1 MSTLADVARVAGVS
15 KSTASRALS
24 GNGSVNEETKK
35 RVREAAK
42 ELGFVASSAAE
53 HLATGRSKNIALLT
67 PYVNRWFFSEVID
80 GVEAALIGAGYDLT
94 LYRLT
99 DDVEQRQALFDYF
112 LVRKGVDAV
121 IALSL
126 FISSEEVERLESLGK
141 PIVGIGGRIPK
152 VPSIFIDD
160 RAVARRHTEHLI
172 ELGHTK
178 IVHVGGERV
187 HGFDFDVH
195 GGRLQ
200 GFRDALSFAGI
211 VVANDFVAA
220 EISIAGGF
228 EAGMKVLSK
237 VGNRPTAVS
246 AISDEVA
253 LGVISAA
260 HKLGLRVPEDLSVIG
275 IDGHPSAGAFGL
287 TTMVQ
292 HPARQGA
299 IAVSAALA
307 TLGGMAPDAGE
318 LEMELPVEL
327 RVGTS
332 TGPVPR

>member
-1 MSTLADVARVAGVS
+1 MSTLADVARHAGVS

-24 GNGSVNEETKK
+24 GNGAVNEETRK
-35 RVREAAK
+35 RVQESAK
-42 ELGFVASSAAE
+42 ALGFVASSAAE
-53 HLATGRSKNIALLT
+53 HLATARSKNIALLT
-67 PYVNRWFFSEVID
+67 PFVNRWFFSEVID

-99 DDVEQRQALFDYF
+99 DDMEQRQALFDYF

-126 FISSEEVERLESLGK
+126 FITPEEVDRLESLGK
-141 PIVGIGGRIPK
+141 PIVGVGGRIPK

-160 RAVARRHTEHLI
+160 RAVAKTHTEHLI
-172 ELGHTK
+172 ALGHTRLMH
-178 IVHVGGERV
+178 IGGDQE
-187 HGFDFDVH
+187 HQLDFEVH
-195 GGRLQ
+195 GGRLR
-200 GFRDALSFAGI
+200 GFRDALNYAGI
-211 VVANDFVAA
+211 VVENDFLAA
-220 EISIAGGF
+220 EISTAGGF
-228 EAGMKVLSK
+228 EAGMKVLSQPD
-237 VGNRPTAVS
+237 RPTAVS

-253 LGVISAA
+253 IGVMSAA
-260 HKLGLRVPEDLSVIG
+260 YKLGLRVPEDVSVIG
-275 IDGHPSAGAFGL
+275 IDGHPAAAAYGL

-307 TLGGMAPDAGE
+307 GLGGMAPDAGE

-327 RVGTS
+327 KVRTS
-332 TGPVPR
+332 TGPAPKA

>member
-1 MSTLADVARVAGVS
+1 MSTLADVARHAGVS

-24 GNGSVNEETKK
+24 GNGSVNEETRK
-35 RVREAAK
+35 RVQESAK
-42 ELGFVASSAAE
+42 ALDFVASSAAA

-67 PYVNRWFFSEVID
+67 PFVNRWFFSEVID

-99 DDVEQRQALFDYF
+99 DDIQQRQALFDYF

-126 FISSEEVERLESLGK
+126 FITPEEVDRLESLGK
-141 PIVGIGGRIPK
+141 PIVEIGGRIPK

-160 RAVARRHTEHLI
+160 RAVARAHTEHLLA
-172 ELGHTK
+172 LGHTRLMH
-178 IVHVGGERV
+178 IGGDQE
-187 HGFDFDVH
+187 HQLDFEVH

-200 GFRDALSFAGI
+200 GFRDALSYAGI
-211 VVANDFVAA
+211 VVENDFLAA
-220 EISIAGGF
+220 EISTAGGY
-228 EAGMKVLSK
+228 EAGLKVLS
-237 VGNRPTAVS
+237 GDNPPTAIS

-253 LGVISAA
+253 IGVMSAA
-260 HKLGLRVPEDLSVIG
+260 YKLGLRVPEDVSVIG
-275 IDGHPSAGAFGL
+275 IDGHPSAAAFGL

-307 TLGGMAPDAGE
+307 GLGGMSPDAGE

-327 RVGTS
+327 KVRSS
-332 TGPVPR
+332 TGPAPK

>member
-1 MSTLADVARVAGVS
+1 MSTLADVARHAGVS

-24 GNGSVNEETKK
+24 GNGAVNEETRK
-35 RVREAAK
+35 RVQESAK
-42 ELGFVASSAAE
+42 ALGFVASSAAE

-67 PYVNRWFFSEVID
+67 PFVNRWFFSEVID

-99 DDVEQRQALFDYF
+99 DDMEQRQALFDYF

-126 FISSEEVERLESLGK
+126 FITPEEVDRLESLGK
-141 PIVGIGGRIPK
+141 PIVGVGGRIPK

-160 RAVARRHTEHLI
+160 RAVAKTHTEHLI
-172 ELGHTK
+172 AHGHTRLMH
-178 IVHVGGERV
+178 IGGDQE
-187 HGFDFDVH
+187 HQLDFEVH

-200 GFRDALSFAGI
+200 GFRDALNYAGI
-211 VVANDFVAA
+211 VVENDFLAA
-220 EISIAGGF
+220 EISTAGGF
-228 EAGMKVLSK
+228 EAGMKVLSQPD
-237 VGNRPTAVS
+237 RPTAVS

-253 LGVISAA
+253 IGVMSAA
-260 HKLGLRVPEDLSVIG
+260 YKLGLRVPEDVSVIG
-275 IDGHPSAGAFGL
+275 IDGHPAAAAYGL

-307 TLGGMAPDAGE
+307 GLGGMAPDAGE

-327 RVGTS
+327 KVRTS
-332 TGPVPR
+332 TGPAPKA

>member
-1 MSTLADVARVAGVS
+1 MSTLADVARHAGVS

-24 GNGSVNEETKK
+24 GNGAVNEETRK
-35 RVREAAK
+35 RVQESAK
-42 ELGFVASSAAE
+42 ALGFVASSAAE

-67 PYVNRWFFSEVID
+67 PFVNRWFFSEVID

-99 DDVEQRQALFDYF
+99 DDMEQRQALFDYF

-126 FISSEEVERLESLGK
+126 FITPEEVDRLESLGK
-141 PIVGIGGRIPK
+141 PIVGVGGRIPK

-160 RAVARRHTEHLI
+160 RAVAKTHTEHLI
-172 ELGHTK
+172 ALGHTRLMH
-178 IVHVGGERV
+178 IGGDQE
-187 HGFDFDVH
+187 HQLDFEVH
-195 GGRLQ
+195 GGRLR
-200 GFRDALSFAGI
+200 GFRDALNYAGI
-211 VVANDFVAA
+211 VVENDFLAA
-220 EISIAGGF
+220 EISTAGGF
-228 EAGMKVLSK
+228 EAGMKVLSQPD
-237 VGNRPTAVS
+237 RPTAVS

-253 LGVISAA
+253 IGVMSAA
-260 HKLGLRVPEDLSVIG
+260 YKLGLRVPEDVSVIG
-275 IDGHPSAGAFGL
+275 IDGHPAAAAYGL

-307 TLGGMAPDAGE
+307 GLGGMAPDAGE

-327 RVGTS
+327 KVRTS
-332 TGPVPR
+332 TGPAPKA

>member
-1 MSTLADVARVAGVS
+1 MSTLADVARHAGVS

-24 GNGSVNEETKK
+24 GNGSVNEETRK
-35 RVREAAK
+35 RVQESAK
-42 ELGFVASSAAE
+42 ALGFVASSAAE

-67 PYVNRWFFSEVID
+67 PFVNRWFFSEVID

-126 FISSEEVERLESLGK
+126 YITPEEVDRLESLGK
-141 PIVGIGGRIPK
+141 PVVGIGGRIPK

-160 RAVARRHTEHLI
+160 RAVAKNQTEHLI
-172 ELGHTK
+172 GLGHTRLMH
-178 IVHVGGERV
+178 IGGDQE
-187 HGFDFDVH
+187 HQLDFEVH

-200 GFRDALSFAGI
+200 GFRDALNYAGI
-211 VVANDFVAA
+211 VVENDFLAA
-220 EISIAGGF
+220 DISTAGGF
-228 EAGMKVLSK
+228 EAGLKVLSQE
-237 VGNRPTAVS
+237 NRPTAIS

-253 LGVISAA
+253 IGVISAA
-260 HKLGLRVPEDLSVIG
+260 YKLGLRVPEDLSIIG
-275 IDGHPSAGAFGL
+275 IDGHPTAAAFGL

-307 TLGGMAPDAGE
+307 GLGGMSPGAGE

-327 RVGTS
+327 KVRTS
-332 TGPVPR
+332 TGPAPK

>member
-1 MSTLADVARVAGVS
+1 MSTLADVARHAGVS

-24 GNGSVNEETKK
+24 GNGAVNEETRK
-35 RVREAAK
+35 RVQESAK
-42 ELGFVASSAAE
+42 ALGFVASSAAE

-67 PYVNRWFFSEVID
+67 PFVNRWFFSEVID

-99 DDVEQRQALFDYF
+99 DDMEQRQALFDYF

-126 FISSEEVERLESLGK
+126 FITPEEVDRLESLGK
-141 PIVGIGGRIPK
+141 PIVGVGGRIPK

-160 RAVARRHTEHLI
+160 RAVAKTHTEHLI
-172 ELGHTK
+172 ALGHTRLMH
-178 IVHVGGERV
+178 IGGDQE
-187 HGFDFDVH
+187 HQLDFEVH
-195 GGRLQ
+195 GGRLR
-200 GFRDALSFAGI
+200 GFRDALNYAGI
-211 VVANDFVAA
+211 VVENDFLAA
-220 EISIAGGF
+220 EISTAGGF
-228 EAGMKVLSK
+228 EAGMKVLSQPD
-237 VGNRPTAVS
+237 RPTAVS

-253 LGVISAA
+253 IGVMSAA
-260 HKLGLRVPEDLSVIG
+260 YKLGLRVPEDVSVIG
-275 IDGHPSAGAFGL
+275 IDGHPAAAAYGL

-299 IAVSAALA
+299 IAVSAALSG
-307 TLGGMAPDAGE
+307 LGGMAPDAGE

-327 RVGTS
+327 KVRTS
-332 TGPVPR
+332 TGPAPKA